1 MRSLVLLALT
11 LAMQPAPA
19 PAPSGTAPTTTP
31 PSGTTQAGPASRG
44 EAYQA
49 FLEARR
55 LESSGN
61 AAAAI
66 AAYERALALDES
78 PAILTELAQLYAR
91 QDRPEDAKKAA
102 ERALERDPEWADAH
116 WMLGMLSVPA
126 SAMQGEAAA
135 GRDRAALE
143 RAIGHLEKAVAGR
156 AHDLNVPV
164 VLGRLYLQ
172 VDRAAD
178 AARVLRSVYDRDN
191 GAYEAGVLYAQA
203 LDRLDQRDRALQ
215 IVEQVLASEP
225 RLLRARLLQADLFE
239 KSRQW
244 AKAAEAYGL
253 AAQENPNAV
262 ELRLRQ
268 AAALLGAEKP
278 EEARAILT
286 EVIESRPNDLQARY
300 LLAQTQREMGDGEG
314 AEQTALALIKL
325 APTDVRGPVLLS
337 QIHAD
342 RGDHAKVIADL
353 TPIVGTAALANAQSA
368 LGVTLRLANAH
379 MALGQHDQAIAV
391 IEKARAARPDPSMD
405 AYLLQTLVLARRWER
420 AVAVGEQVR
429 AARPNDPQ
437 VGRMLAQA
445 MTGAGRIDDA
455 VAVLQAERARRP
467 EDPTALL
474 ALATTL
480 ADGKRESQAL
490 ALLAE
495 GEAAFGEHVL
505 YWFQK
510 GAILERMQKREDAVA
525 AFRKALDVDAE
536 HAPTLN
542 YLGYMLVEDGREL
555 DEAVRLIQ
563 RAVAADPDNGS
574 YLDSLGWAFFKQ
586 GKLGEAR
593 DQLRRAADL
602 SRTNS
607 VIQDHLGD
615 VLLAL
620 NDAPGAIAAWQ
631 RALAGDGESIDRR
644 SIQSKISRARQR

>member
-1 MRSLVLLALT
+1 MRSLALLALT

-19 PAPSGTAPTTTP
+19 PAPP
-31 PSGTTQAGPASRG
+31 GPASRG

-66 AAYERALALDES
+66 AAFERALTLDES

-91 QDRPEDAKKAA
+91 QDRPDDARKAA
-102 ERALERDPEWADAH
+102 ERALARDPEWADAH
-116 WMLGMLSVPA
+116 WMLGMLAVPA
-126 SAMQGEAAA
+126 SAMQGETAAA
-135 GRDRAALE
+135 RDRAAIDK
-143 RAIGHLEKAVAGR
+143 AIGHLEKAAAGR

-172 VDRAAD
+172 VDRTAD
-178 AARVLRSVYDRDN
+178 AARVLRGVYEREN

-203 LDRLDQRDRALQ
+203 LDRMNEREQALQ
-215 IVEQVLASEP
+215 IVEQVLAAEP
-225 RLLRARLLQADLFE
+225 RFARARLLQADLLE

-244 AKAAEAYGL
+244 EKAAEAYGL

-262 ELRLRQ
+262 ELRMRQ

-278 EEARAILT
+278 EEAKTILT
-286 EVIESRPNDLQARY
+286 QVIESRPNDLQARY
-300 LLAQTQREMGDGEG
+300 LLAQTQRELGDGEG

-325 APTDVRGPVLLS
+325 APTDIRGPVLLS

-342 RGDHAKVIADL
+342 RGDHARVIEDL
-353 TPIVGTAALANAQSA
+353 TPIVGSPSLANAQSA

-391 IEKARAARPDPSMD
+391 IEKARAGRSDPSMD
-405 AYLLQTLVLARRWER
+405 AYLFQTLVLARRWER
-420 AVAVGEQVR
+420 AIAVGEQVR
-429 AARPNDPQ
+429 AARPDDPQ

-480 ADGKRESQAL
+480 ADGKREPQAL

-495 GEAAFGEHVL
+495 GEAAFAEHVL

-510 GAILERMQKREDAVA
+510 GAILERMQKREDAVT
-525 AFRKALDVDAE
+525 AFRKALAVDPA

-542 YLGYMLVEDGREL
+542 YLGYMLVEDGKQL

-563 RAVAADPDNGS
+563 QAVAADPDNGS
-574 YLDSLGWAFFKQ
+574 YLDSLGWALFKQ

-602 SRTNS
+602 SRSNS

-620 NDAPGAIAAWQ
+620 NDAPGAIAAWE
-631 RALAGDGESIDRR
+631 RALAGDGESIDPT
-644 SIQSKISRARQR
+644 SIKSKITRARQR